1 MFMWEVRPVMKTKTD
16 DGKDFYDLYFI
27 VEGKGANRGS
37 VLKAKCMCKGGCDGG
52 CKHIAAAMYSLE
64 ALLNSHGNDSATSG
78 SCSWLKRPI
87 SSTQACEVR
96 DLVMEKG
103 KLPSNKKRKRKHTYP
118 QNIDMDVRATRDK
131 FPPLKQNLTKFT
143 ENLNNIKDEKSRP
156 VILPLLNKLYVPK
169 QSAPDTENKSTT
181 NNNELTSILDEKLTT
196 YLTDNSNF
204 INTPDTLCTTL
215 VFTEEEITRVNDTT
229 LKQWQCKEWYTQKA
243 GFITASKCKR
253 VYTRQETLEKNRGK
267 DIDVSRLVREI
278 VEPNIPSSTVQMS
291 PHQVPQNPREWGLFH
306 EDSARSAYFRVE
318 RHNHHK
324 IQLLLK
330 GFLISNKKPFLGASL
345 DNIRRCHCSTVCPE
359 VVVEYKCPWKHRDL
373 HPKMAFLT
381 PEIGGFEK
389 DEIFLLSTTSQYYFQ
404 VQVQMFVA
412 NLSLCDL
419 VVWTKKGIH
428 TTQVKFDSTFVKR
441 VCEKLAAFWKTNVL
455 SSLISRLSKNLKLPS
470 SSSSGNVSC
479 KFEK

>member
-1 MFMWEVRPVMKTKTD
+1 M
-16 DGKDFYDLYFI
+16 
-27 VEGKGANRGS
+27 
-37 VLKAKCMCKGGCDGG
+37 
-52 CKHIAAAMYSLE
+52 
-64 ALLNSHGNDSATSG
+64 
-78 SCSWLKRPI
+78 
-87 SSTQACEVR
+87 
-96 DLVMEKG
+96 
-103 KLPSNKKRKRKHTYP
+103 
-118 QNIDMDVRATRDK
+118 
-131 FPPLKQNLTKFT
+131 
-143 ENLNNIKDEKSRP
+143 
-156 VILPLLNKLYVPK
+156 PK
-169 QSAPDTENKSTT
+169 QSAPDTENKSTA

-204 INTPDTLCTTL
+204 INTPDTSCTKL

-243 GFITASKCKR
+243 GFITASKCKQ

-324 IQLLLK
+324 IQLLPK

-389 DEIFLLSTTSQYYFQ
+389 DESFLLSTTSQYYFQ

-412 NLSLCDL
+412 NLSLRDL

-455 SSLISRLSKNLKLPS
+455 PSLISRLSKNLKLPS